1 MENRMF
7 LAHRPGMPA
16 RAIETAADAADAVW
30 LDLLDPTPQEQA
42 LATQLCGQPIPTL
55 DDLNEIES
63 SSRISVRNGAA
74 FLSSPLLQKTGP
86 EFQTTPVGF
95 ILTQNRLFT
104 IRFQAYQSFETVA
117 LLVADHAQVMPTPH
131 AIPTPETT
139 APTPASTAAPSA
151 PLHTQ
156 HDATLHAGEILVAL
170 IETIV
175 DRLAD
180 ILESVGDLLDTLS
193 HDIFRTRPSGS
204 AVRNIASW
212 QRDLLQRVGSSGNLC
227 SRMRDTL
234 LGMERIALF
243 LSESRKT
250 ASAIPTPGYMLSTR
264 HITTDSVPQ
273 EGESNTAAA
282 YALSNPLRMRI
293 TTVSRDLSSLD
304 AYVSQAQDKVEFLLD
319 ATLGFINIEQNGVM
333 KVLTVVSFIGVAPTL
348 IAGIYGMNFKNMPEL
363 NWSFGY
369 WYSLG
374 LMASTI
380 VLPLLWFWKKGWL
393 GGIK

>member
-1 MENRMF
+1 
-7 LAHRPGMPA
+7 
-16 RAIETAADAADAVW
+16 
-30 LDLLDPTPQEQA
+30 
-42 LATQLCGQPIPTL
+42 
-55 DDLNEIES
+55 
-63 SSRISVRNGAA
+63 
-74 FLSSPLLQKTGP
+74 
-86 EFQTTPVGF
+86 
-95 ILTQNRLFT
+95 
-104 IRFQAYQSFETVA
+104 
-117 LLVADHAQVMPTPH
+117 
-131 AIPTPETT
+131 
-139 APTPASTAAPSA
+139 
-151 PLHTQ
+151 
-156 HDATLHAGEILVAL
+156 
-170 IETIV
+170 
-175 DRLAD
+175 RLAD

-193 HDIFRTRPSGS
+193 HDIFRTRPSGQ
-204 AVRNIASW
+204 AMRNIASW

-282 YALSNPLRMRI
+282 YALSSPLRMRI